1 MTEIGCKK
9 KQQIL
14 GIDASNIRGGGG
26 VTHLVEVLK
35 NADPITHGFSKIIVW
50 GGQKTLDKIEDR
62 SWLEKSYQPILNKNI
77 LYRTF
82 WQCFKLSGLAR
93 QTGCSLLFVPG
104 GSYSG
109 NFRPMATFSQNLLPF
124 EWHEI
129 KRYGFSMA
137 TVRLILLHM
146 VQSYTFRKAEGLI
159 FLTEFAKE
167 VVMRSI
173 KTTRGTTTIIPH
185 GIDQRFL
192 CAPRPQLPIN
202 EYSANRP
209 FRILYVSMID
219 MYKHQWQVAEAVT
232 ILRQKGLPVMLE
244 LVGPAY
250 HPALKKLQRTLDHVD
265 PGGKFIYYLG
275 AVPYEEL
282 HVKYSQA
289 DISVFA
295 SSCETFG
302 QILTEAMCAGL
313 PIACSNKSAMREL
326 LGDGGLYF
334 DPEDPQN
341 IAVAI
346 EKLINSP
353 ELRARLAVTAFER
366 AHSFSWKQC
375 AEDTFH
381 FLNQVRSNSPA

>member
-1 MTEIGCKK
+1 MTETGYKK
-9 KQQIL
+9 SKEIL

-35 NADPITHGFSKIIVW
+35 NADPGAHGFSKVIVW
-50 GGQKTLDKIEDR
+50 GGKKTLDKISDR
-62 SWLEKSYQPILNKNI
+62 SWLEKSYQPMLNKNI
-77 LYRTF
+77 LYRTY
-82 WQCFKLSGLAR
+82 WQRFRLSALAR

-104 GSYSG
+104 GSYTGS
-109 NFRPMATFSQNLLPF
+109 FRPMATFSQNLLPF

-129 KRYGFSMA
+129 KRYGFSIA
-137 TVRLILLHM
+137 TLRLILLHM
-146 VQSYTFRKAEGLI
+146 VQSRTFKKAGGII

-167 VVMRSI
+167 VVIRSI
-173 KTTRGTTTIIPH
+173 KTTRGITTTIPH

-192 CAPRPQLPIN
+192 CAPRPQSPISG
-202 EYSANRP
+202 YSADRP

-219 MYKHQWQVAEAVT
+219 MYKHQWQVAEAVA
-232 ILRQKGLPVMLE
+232 ILRKKGLPVMLE

-250 HPALKKLQRTLDHVD
+250 HPALRKLQRTLDRVD
-265 PGGKFIYYLG
+265 PKEKFIYYLG

-282 HVKYSQA
+282 DVKYSQA

-313 PIACSNKSAMREL
+313 PIACSNKSAMGEL
-326 LGDGGLYF
+326 LADGGLYF

-341 IAVAI
+341 IAAAI
-346 EKLINSP
+346 ERMINSP
-353 ELRARLAVTAFER
+353 ELRTRLAVTAFER
-366 AHSFSWKQC
+366 AQFFSWKKC
-375 AEDTFH
+375 AADTFH
-381 FLNQVRSNSPA
+381 FLNQVRSKG